1 MEKIDS
7 HKKFNKPEHLS
18 LASDELKEYIMV
30 EHIEENPLLMSDV
43 GMCERM
49 TIQVNNQEMLQKI
62 NNDIINEQLTM
73 DIE

>member
-1 MEKIDS
+1 
-7 HKKFNKPEHLS
+7 
-18 LASDELKEYIMV
+18 MV